1 MEIVTW
7 LNLCHRATHLA
18 VLDRD
23 RITPTTVL
31 FQTSR
36 YLKLAKTNPTSCWA
50 PKPKEQEQTIS
61 LLPCKRQQ
69 RLHRQTIVKR
79 SSSNSWQ
86 VSFRP
91 NPAPPIPSWIKLSRL
106 LPQLKRWTWLMLVQR
121 RSSICRRRVTCTLT
135 HRWQTS
141 NRLTIAIR
149 LEELEASES
158 KRTVEHKKTTKRSKF
173 REYSWFMCFCIS
185 IRGSRKSST
194 RGTTRNHSQAAYT
207 QSSG

>member
-7 LNLCHRATHLA
+7 LSLCPQATLLA

-23 RITPTTVL
+23 RITITIVL

-36 YLKLAKTNPTSCWA
+36 YLQLAKTNPTSCWA
-50 PKPKEQEQTIS
+50 PKPKEQERTVS

-86 VSFRP
+86 VSSRP
-91 NPAPPIPSWIKLSRL
+91 NPAPQIPSWIKHSRP

-121 RSSICRRRVTCTLT
+121 RSSICRRRVTCTQM
-135 HRWQTS
+135 HQWQTN

-149 LEELEASES
+149 LEKLEASGS
-158 KRTVEHKKTTKRSKF
+158 KRTVDHKKTTKRSKF
-173 REYSWFMCFCIS
+173 REYSWLTCCVS
-185 IRGSRKSST
+185 VRGSRKSST

-207 QSSG
+207 